1 MQRTK
6 IAGYILVAVAVLNT
20 GVDLLDGNGFNFAA
34 HVADLTTALS
44 GAGLVFLRDAIAK
57 IK

>member
-1 MQRTK
+1 LYFR
-6 IAGYILVAVAVLNT
+6 ARAVNSPT
-20 GVDLLDGNGFNFAA
+20 DTVD
-34 HVADLTTALS
+34 VADLTTALS